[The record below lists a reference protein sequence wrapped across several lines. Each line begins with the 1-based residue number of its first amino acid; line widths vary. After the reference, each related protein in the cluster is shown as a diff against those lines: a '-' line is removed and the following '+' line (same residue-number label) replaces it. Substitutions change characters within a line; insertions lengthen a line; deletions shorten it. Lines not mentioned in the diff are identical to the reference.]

1 MSVSDPSNVAA
12 MREALDRIE
21 RKLDELLTRPNIV
34 INPSPP
40 GPWMGPA
47 PCDPDKGNTNYE
59 KAPWWMNPDVPPLTI
74 TCNAGEAGK

>member
-1 MSVSDPSNVAA
+1 MKKRTQS
-12 MREALDRIE
+12 RRQTQLDRIE

-40 GPWMGPA
+40 GTWMGPA
-47 PCDPDKGNTNYE
+47 PHEPDKSNPIYE

-74 TCNAGEAGK
+74 TCNA

>member
-1 MSVSDPSNVAA
+1 MKTKKRTIS
-12 MREALDRIE
+12 RRQTQLDRIE

-47 PCDPDKGNTNYE
+47 PCDPDKGNPNYE
-59 KAPWWMNPDVPPLTI
+59 KAPWWMNQAVSPPTI
-74 TCNAGEAGK
+74 TCNAGGETK